1 MRQVSPAALQA
12 MFAQQTAEVFI
23 PCLVIDHPSFAA
35 PIRLAYDTAALVRA
49 AGTYLPFAFEVT
61 LPDQRD
67 DQLPQVKI
75 TIDNT
80 DLSVAQAIRSIS
92 GQPTV
97 TLDVVLASQPDTI
110 EAGPFYFVLSDAQ
123 ADANTITGTLAY
135 EEDIFSQQVPGQT
148 YLPTNSPGMY
158 Q

>member
-1 MRQVSPAALQA
+1 MRQVSPTALQA
-12 MFAQQTAEVFI
+12 MFAQQTDELFLM
-23 PCLVIDHPSFAA
+23 CLAINHPSFAQ
-35 PIRLAYDTAALVRA
+35 PIRLVYDTVPLVRA
-49 AGTYLPFAFEVT
+49 AGTYQPFAFDVS

-80 DLSVAQAIRSIS
+80 DLSVCQAIRTIA
-92 GQPTV
+92 GQPTI

-110 EAGPFYFVLSDAQ
+110 EAGPYYMVLSDAQ

-148 YLPTNSPGMY
+148 YLPTNSPGMF